1 MRTLSLF
8 VAAWALPV
16 IGIAQQPAAAA
27 GTDKTPEASLAKWL
41 RATAAAGPTAF
52 EVHWQPPASTA
63 GIAAR
68 AAQPGVEAAQGSYAT
83 DLLWV
88 EMQGAEPKT
97 WLQVGRHTLV
107 RDKAPH
113 GWRVAGGRARSG
125 FVPDPVLLLHVLAAH
140 QPEVA
145 SRAIAAAD
153 GGAVEQISLCLTPT
167 QIDALEYAG
176 AFLDPN
182 PLLASLRSMAKAGR
196 VKAEDVPTPFVD
208 VCLDVDVA
216 TRLVRRIHVRTTVK
230 EVDARQMLLQAQL
243 AQRARAGAAAEPEG
257 ERATEAAVP
266 AELPKEWKDGLPVR
280 DVTGMQVVWIEFVL
294 RDHGKAPAV
303 VLDDTQKALLGR

>member
-8 VAAWALPV
+8 VAAWALSMV
-16 IGIAQQPAAAA
+16 GIAQQPAAPA
-27 GTDKTPEASLAKWL
+27 GTDKTPEANLAKWL

-52 EVHWQPPASTA
+52 EVRWQPPASTA

-68 AAQPGVEAAQGSYAT
+68 AAQPGVEAAQGCFSA

-88 EMQGAEPKT
+88 EMKGAEPKPGV
-97 WLQVGRHTLV
+97 QVGRHTLV
-107 RDKAPH
+107 RDKVQD
-113 GWRVAGGRARSG
+113 GWRVAGARARSG
-125 FVPDPVLLLHVLAAH
+125 FVPDPVLVLHVLAANL
-140 QPEVA
+140 PEVA

-153 GGAVEQISLCLTPT
+153 GGAVEQISLCLTSA

-176 AFLDPN
+176 AMLDPN

-196 VKAEDVPTPFVD
+196 MKAEDVPTPFVD

-230 EVDARQMLLQAQL
+230 EIDARQMLLQ
-243 AQRARAGAAAEPEG
+243 RARANAGTEPEG
-257 ERATEAAVP
+257 EQATEAAVP
-266 AELPKEWKDGLPVR
+266 VERPKEWKDGLPVR